1 MLPSSLA
8 TIIPASVS
16 GTGAAFATASSSAK
30 VDAWVDKESFIAMN
44 KRYKKCLEERIVV
57 LVNTVGRVL
66 WIM

>member
-1 MLPSSLA
+1 
-8 TIIPASVS
+8 
-16 GTGAAFATASSSAK
+16 
-30 VDAWVDKESFIAMN
+30 MN